1 MLLFLTHAN
10 NDFTRNHKS
19 KISKIVFILYFLIS
33 LHVRLCA
40 QKNRIVDAVLLSTH
54 NICFGW
60 NGKNNFILLSR
71 GVRNYDRV
79 RNS

>member
-1 MLLFLTHAN
+1 MLLFLTHAH
-10 NDFTRNHKS
+10 NDSTRNHKS
-19 KISKIVFILYFLIS
+19 KIRKIVFILYFLIR

-40 QKNRIVDAVLLSTH
+40 QKNRHVDTVLLSTH

-60 NGKNNFILLSR
+60 NDKAISYSYLEAW
-71 GVRNYDRV
+71 V